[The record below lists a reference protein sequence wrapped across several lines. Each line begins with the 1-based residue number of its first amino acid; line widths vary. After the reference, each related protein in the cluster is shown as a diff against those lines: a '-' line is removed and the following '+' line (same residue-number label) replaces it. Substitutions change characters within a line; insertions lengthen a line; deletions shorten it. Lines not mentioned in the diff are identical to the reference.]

1 MLLFYIYPFLLFFVV
16 NGFDRNSF
24 LIVIISAVIL
34 SLYFFFLGKK
44 LHVFKNQFILLFL
57 YNVLLRCI
65 VMGSTPHFS
74 DDVYRYLFDAKI
86 LLNGQFPYEFTP
98 SEWMNLHP
106 NTNDDLNRLYSNMNS
121 SHYYSVYPLFLLL
134 FFMIGSV
141 LNSFL
146 HSMFLGVQ
154 IVFVLVDLVNL
165 SLIRRFFPKESMEFY
180 WAYFA
185 NPIILIEGISQ
196 MHPEILLVPWVLILL
211 QTKSNWKQGI
221 FLTLLTQLKFNTL
234 LFVFGYLKE
243 KRKKIYILVGILFS
257 FIIWKLTVFAN
268 LESQGS
274 KGIGLF
280 FHSFRFAG
288 LLEPFLYFILKQI
301 GHAYLSG
308 FISLSLCGLLFFCFI
323 FNQNFRNFPVEK
335 RLFVLYFCFM
345 LMSPVIHPWYWIL
358 FILLGVVNRIHLL
371 WQSLLVFLTFLS
383 YLIYVSENY
392 FYLYWAL
399 SFVVIGLY
407 GIKEIDYFRKTT
419 NPGTSENSFSKD
431 TRR

>member
-1 MLLFYIYPFLLFFVV
+1 MLLFFIYPFLLFFVV

-24 LIVIISAVIL
+24 TIVIISAVLL

-44 LHVFKNQFILLFL
+44 LNVFKNQFWIFFL
-57 YNVLLRCI
+57 YNFVLRCVVI
-65 VMGSTPHFS
+65 GSTPHFS
-74 DDVYRYLFDAKI
+74 DDVYRYLFDANI
-86 LLNGQFPYEFTP
+86 LLSGQFPYELTP

-106 NTNDDLNRLYSNMNS
+106 NIDEHFKILYSNMNS

-134 FFMIGSV
+134 FFVVGSV
-141 LNSFL
+141 LNSLF

-165 SLIRRFFPKESMEFY
+165 SLIRRMVPNESLEFY

-196 MHPEILLVPWVLILL
+196 MHPEILLIPWIFLLL
-211 QTKSNWKQGI
+211 QTKNNWKQGMVLSI
-221 FLTLLTQLKFNTL
+221 LTQLKFNAL
-234 LFVFGYLKE
+234 LFAFGYIKE
-243 KRKKIYILVGILFS
+243 KRNILYVLIGVIFS

-288 LLEPFLYFILKQI
+288 LLEPFLYFILNQM

-308 FISLSLCGLLFFCFI
+308 FLSLSLCGLLFFYLLI
-323 FNQNFRNFPVEK
+323 NQNFRNFPVEK
-335 RLFVLYFCFM
+335 RLFVFYFCF
-345 LMSPVIHPWYWIL
+345 LLWSPVIHPWYWIL

-392 FYLYWAL
+392 FYLYWVL

-407 GIKEIDYFRKTT
+407 GFKEIDYFRKTT
-419 NPGTSENSFSKD
+419 DPRASENSFS
-431 TRR
+431 